1 MARQAAVIAVGNEVV
16 HGFIA
21 NSNAAWL
28 SQALAELGFD
38 VQFLLAV
45 TDRHD
50 DIATS
55 LREALSRG
63 LLVVTTGGI
72 GPTLDDLTREAAADA
87 LGVPLKLDMDD
98 FARLRERYAAMGRR
112 FPEGSE
118 RQCARPAGS
127 RLVPNA
133 FGTASCF
140 LARHGDGGIAALP
153 GVPREMKGVWSEELR
168 AALIEEFGLASR
180 WHSREL
186 RVFGMPESEL
196 NNGIRDLL
204 EQSEGAI
211 LVDDA
216 VIRLRWRVQAET
228 DAQADAALAPIL
240 NAARERLG
248 EVVFAEGD
256 VSLEQATV
264 SALAERGL
272 RAACAE
278 SVTGGMIAHLIT
290 NVAGS
295 SAVLLEGAVTY
306 HKDAKLRL
314 GVKPDTLA
322 THGTVSAQ
330 TTIEMAQA
338 MATRSNADIC
348 VAVTGNA
355 GPTLDQPQDNACI
368 AVAGPPPA
376 EMASVGTV
384 FIAAVM
390 QGEARAWRLQVPG
403 DRELVKWRAARSAL
417 NTLRLAA
424 IHGKLPQQIAQWVT
438 PP

>member
-38 VQFLLAV
+38 VQYLLVV
-45 TDRHD
+45 TDRQS
-50 DIATS
+50 DIASS
-55 LREALSRG
+55 LRQALDRG

-87 LGVPLKLDMDD
+87 LRVPLKLDMDD
-98 FARLRERYAAMGRR
+98 LARLQERYSAMGRR

-118 RQCARPAGS
+118 RQCMRPEGS
-127 RLVPNA
+127 RLILNA

-140 LARHGDGGIAALP
+140 LARHGEGGIAALP

-168 AALIEEFGLASR
+168 AALIEEFGSAGR
-180 WHSREL
+180 WISREL
-186 RVFGMPESEL
+186 RVFGIPESDL

-216 VIRLRWRVQAET
+216 VIRLRWRARDE
-228 DAQADAALAPIL
+228 AALTPIL
-240 NAARERLG
+240 DAARERLG

-272 RAACAE
+272 TAACAE
-278 SVTGGMIAHLIT
+278 SCTGGMIAHLIT
-290 NVAGS
+290 NVPGS
-295 SAVLLEGAVTY
+295 SAVLLESVVTY
-306 HKDAKLRL
+306 HQAAKLRL

-338 MATRSNADIC
+338 MAARSNADIC

-368 AVAGPPPA
+368 AVEGAPPA
-376 EMASVGTV
+376 EKTSVGTV
-384 FIAAVM
+384 FVAAAM
-390 QGEARAWRLQVPG
+390 NGEARAWRLQVPG
-403 DRELVKWRAARSAL
+403 DRELVKWRTSRTAL